1 MAETEKKV
9 VKKAAEKKAAPAKK
23 AAAPAKKAA
32 APAKKAAAP
41 AKKTAAPAK
50 KAAAPAKKVVK
61 QPEVIIQS
69 PLGGIITP
77 EEILKKVGKVDQ
89 VYVRVDENKAYWV
102 KGDKNGA
109 VDLW

>member
-9 VKKAAEKKAAPAKK
+9 AKKAAEKKAAPAKK
-23 AAAPAKKAA
+23 TAAPAKKAA
-32 APAKKAAAP
+32 TPAKKA
-41 AKKTAAPAK
+41 AAPAK

-77 EEILKKVGKVDQ
+77 EELLKKVGKVDQ

-102 KGDKNGA
+102 KGDENGA

>member
-9 VKKAAEKKAAPAKK
+9 AKKAAEKKATPAKKAAPAKK
-23 AAAPAKKAA
+23 A
-32 APAKKAAAP
+32 
-41 AKKTAAPAK
+41 
-50 KAAAPAKKVVK
+50 VK